1 MVAPSSSF
9 SFQTLRLLEVPPFLA
24 DDINWLHSMN
34 GPAFNKSLHQLF
46 VPHIKC
52 RHVCMYASQYACSY
66 SHYDINIVE
75 IVITIMSVT
84 AIIVNIIPISCIVGI
99 IAVVVIVADI

>member
-1 MVAPSSSF
+1 
-9 SFQTLRLLEVPPFLA
+9 
-24 DDINWLHSMN
+24 
-34 GPAFNKSLHQLF
+34 
-46 VPHIKC
+46 
-52 RHVCMYASQYACSY
+52 MYASQYACSY

-75 IVITIMSVT
+75 IVITIMPVT